1 MDPNPRVCP
10 APPTPHSTQLL
21 HRRRRRFATRLTS
34 ISGPCTASPT
44 LSVLSPWFPRVT
56 GGFLIPVHKIV
67 NNAERFPFGPGI
79 KATIHAK
86 FNTSTVQCVSPLLAN
101 STFWLRV
108 NSI

>member
-1 MDPNPRVCP
+1 MPGTTH
-10 APPTPHSTQLL
+10 PPFNSVVAQK
-21 HRRRRRFATRLTS
+21 
-34 ISGPCTASPT
+34 ASALRHAIDLDQRPLYGFEST